1 LCNSLR
7 LGFKITN
14 NEVEYEAVLAGL
26 RLAQEMGKKC
36 VEVRSNSQV
45 IIGHIKGEY
54 ETKGEKMKLY
64 LSQVQEMQTFFKK
77 FSIVKFSREQNKE
90 GNLLARMG
98 STMLKDTDEK
108 TDVLIQTLTQPTI
121 AKNMTVLTPKVVPL
135 WAEELVGYL

>member
-26 RLAQEMGKKC
+26 RLAQEMGTKC

-54 ETKGEKMKLY
+54 ETKGEKNEALFV
-64 LSQVQEMQTFFKK
+64 SST
-77 FSIVKFSREQNKE
+77 RDAD
-90 GNLLARMG
+90 LL
-98 STMLKDTDEK
+98 
-108 TDVLIQTLTQPTI
+108 Q
-121 AKNMTVLTPKVVPL
+121 KV
-135 WAEELVGYL
+135 